1 MKRDVNDNNSSFER
15 YPEGFPMTSDRPSTQ
30 SQDVP
35 GKRARRSAAVAAPS
49 EPPSST
55 RNAGR
60 CSERDFVTSLARGL
74 AVIQAFTNQQH
85 EMSISKISQKTG
97 IARAAVRRYLYTLA
111 SLGYV
116 VTRDGCR
123 FSLLPK
129 VVTLGRA
136 YLSATP
142 LPTTAQQHLDVLA
155 EEIGEACSLGVLDG
169 VDIVYLARANS
180 SSVMSPRFNVGERLP
195 AYCTSIGHVLFAN
208 LASGVLEERLQQVR
222 FVPYTR
228 HTIISPATLLEYLG
242 RVREEGFAIA
252 DQQLEAGFRTIA
264 VPVRN
269 RAQEIVAGINVIVPI
284 SRGATAQLKA
294 RYLGPLT
301 ETAGKLSEAL
311 AI

>member
-1 MKRDVNDNNSSFER
+1 MRTLFEN
-15 YPEGFPMTSDRPSTQ
+15 G
-30 SQDVP
+30 
-35 GKRARRSAAVAAPS
+35 G
-49 EPPSST
+49 EP
-55 RNAGR
+55 GR
-60 CSERDFVTSLARGL
+60 CAERDFVDALARGL

-116 VTRDGCR
+116 VTRDGTR

-142 LPTTAQQHLDVLA
+142 LPTIAQQHLDVLA
-155 EEIGEACSLGVLDG
+155 EEVGEACSLGVLDG

-195 AYCTSIGHVLFAN
+195 AYCTSIGHVLFAH
-208 LASGVLEERLQQVR
+208 LAPTALEERLTEVR
-222 FVPYTR
+222 FIPYTR
-228 HTIISPATLLEYLG
+228 HTIVSPVALREYLG
-242 RVREEGFAIA
+242 HVREDGFAIA

-269 RAQEIVAGINVIVPI
+269 RAGEVIAGINVIIPI
-284 SRGATAQLKA
+284 GRGSIAQLRA
-294 RYLGPLT
+294 RYLEPLN
-301 ETAGKLSEAL
+301 AAARLLGEAL
-311 AI
+311 SK

>member
-1 MKRDVNDNNSSFER
+1 MPHDVLARENPGGSR
-15 YPEGFPMTSDRPSTQ
+15 RRPGTAAASAE
-30 SQDVP
+30 S
-35 GKRARRSAAVAAPS
+35 RASAW
-49 EPPSST
+49 E
-55 RNAGR
+55 AGR
-60 CSERDFVTSLARGL
+60 CQERDFVTSLARGL

-85 EMSISKISQKTG
+85 QMSISKISQKTG

-142 LPTTAQQHLDVLA
+142 LPTTAQEHLDVLA
-155 EEIGEACSLGVLDG
+155 EEVGEACSLGVLDG

-195 AYCTSIGHVLFAN
+195 AYCTSIGHVLFAH
-208 LASGVLEERLQQVR
+208 LDPGVLEERLAQVR
-222 FVPYTR
+222 FVPYTS
-228 HTIISPATLLEYLG
+228 HTIVSPATLREYLG
-242 RVREEGFAIA
+242 HVREEGFAVA

-269 RAQEIVAGINVIVPI
+269 RAREVVAGINVIVPI
-284 SRGATAQLKA
+284 SRGSTGQLRA
-294 RYLGPLT
+294 RYLDPLT
-301 ETAGKLSEAL
+301 ETARKLGDAL
-311 AI
+311 AK